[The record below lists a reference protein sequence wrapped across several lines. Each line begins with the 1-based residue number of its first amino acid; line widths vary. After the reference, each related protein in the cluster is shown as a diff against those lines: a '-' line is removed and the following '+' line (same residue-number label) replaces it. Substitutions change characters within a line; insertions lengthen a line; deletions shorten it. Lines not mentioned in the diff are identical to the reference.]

1 MFNSHHYRGVEAL
14 LPLLL
19 LALVAVSNAADPCYN
34 VRKPLSSFCG
44 FVISAPMDTLGTD
57 GHDTFTLSLS

>member
-1 MFNSHHYRGVEAL
+1 MFNSHHYSGVAAL

-34 VRKPLSSFCG
+34 VRSPL
-44 FVISAPMDTLGTD
+44 
-57 GHDTFTLSLS
+57 

>member
-1 MFNSHHYRGVEAL
+1 MFNSHHYSGVAAL

-34 VRKPLSSFCG
+34 VRKP
-44 FVISAPMDTLGTD
+44 
-57 GHDTFTLSLS
+57 SLSAVNL